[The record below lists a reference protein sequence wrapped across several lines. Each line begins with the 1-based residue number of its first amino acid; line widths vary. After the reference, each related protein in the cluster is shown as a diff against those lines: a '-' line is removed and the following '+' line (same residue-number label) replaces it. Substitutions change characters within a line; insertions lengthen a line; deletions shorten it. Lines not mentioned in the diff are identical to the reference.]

1 MGVHQAAV
9 MAQFGEIAWELLA
22 AEGSDEGESSCRES
36 VLSMCAL
43 SVLYHDEST
52 QILKASVPRIH
63 SYNQSVTHAAA
74 ILVSCAILNADPV
87 SAIFPSDTK
96 QFGICLR
103 EPAAS
108 VKKDDD

>member
-1 MGVHQAAV
+1 

-22 AEGSDEGESSCRES
+22 ADAATRVKVAAESLFYPC
-36 VLSMCAL
+36 VHF

-63 SYNQSVTHAAA
+63 SYNQSATHAAA
-74 ILVSCAILNADPV
+74 ILMSCAILNADPV
-87 SAIFPSDTK
+87 SVIFPSDTEW
-96 QFGICLR
+96 FGICLW